1 MVHSISPEER
11 LLLRRQMNTHRRQ
24 EPEPRQQASRE
35 NPVHRAVN
43 QLRSDDARRRKLE
56 AMSRVSTSGRDYDV
70 SVDKKRPEFQFKSG
84 KPKDKMR

>member
-35 NPVHRAVN
+35 NPVRRAVN
-43 QLRSDDARRRKLE
+43 NLRSDDARQRKSE
-56 AMSRVSTSGRDYDV
+56 AMSRVATSGKKYDV
-70 SVDKKRPEFQFKSG
+70 AVVKKKPDFNFK
-84 KPKDKMR
+84 RR